1 MPNQLEGDLSG
12 AGLKIGIAVSRFNDF
27 ITSRLLDGAVDALVR
42 HGVKDADVT
51 VVKAP
56 GAFELPLVVKK
67 LAVSG
72 KFDAVIALGAVIRGA
87 TSHYSLIASEVTK
100 GVAQAMLDT
109 GVPVSFGVL
118 TVETIEQGIERAGS
132 KSGNKGS
139 EAAMTAIEMANLL
152 KKL

>member
-27 ITSRLLDGAVDALVR
+27 ITSRLLDGAVDTLVR
-42 HGVKDADVT
+42 HGVKDSDIT
-51 VVKAP
+51 VAKTP

-67 LAVSG
+67 LAGSG
-72 KFDAVIALGAVIRGA
+72 KFNAVIALGAVIRGA
-87 TSHYSLIASEVTK
+87 TSHYDLIASEVTK

-109 GVPVSFGVL
+109 GAPISFGVL